1 MVPVDGDGHEESPA
15 WQISEMKR
23 LAERSGLLPAEALE
37 VYERLVGA
45 VEVTAQDAKK
55 ITSREMLDLL
65 IDAKLVER
73 SHTSDN
79 ALYFAV
85 GPDLGLLTLMALSG
99 RTAAEALDG
108 LSDAMRSLGSIP
120 AAALRMYAGRTSI
133 TGDRNDTGPSRS
145 NFRESL
151 GLELIT
157 ERHRILELTGYGGL
171 SSEAQHE
178 LCSVETAVME
188 AHFTEVTVREPTPLM
203 QDAGV
208 RSRTLCEHAFLE
220 HEPLR
225 NGLATCIKAGEEAR
239 ILSDTPATKM
249 KIVDG
254 HTALVALTS
263 TGANEALLVR
273 NKFLAGALQHYF
285 DLMWDGA
292 TPLEISSK
300 GRVVERAIP
309 KADGLSAREQ
319 RIVRG
324 LKNNKTLDE
333 IAHEVKISVHTVS
346 RTVEKIMARLG
357 VEGRVALGAECQKL
371 GYFDEKKGPDKA

>member
-1 MVPVDGDGHEESPA
+1 MDGDSQEESPA
-15 WQISEMKR
+15 WQIGEMKS
-23 LAERSGLLPAEALE
+23 LAERTGLLPAEALDA
-37 VYERLVGA
+37 YEQMVSA
-45 VEVTAQDAKK
+45 VEVTVKDARQ
-55 ITSREMLDLL
+55 ITSPEILDLL
-65 IDAKLVER
+65 LGAKLVEQSR
-73 SHTSDN
+73 ETDD

-85 GPDLGLLTLMALSG
+85 GPDLGLLTMMALSG
-99 RTAAEALDG
+99 RTAAAALDA
-108 LSDAMRSLGSIP
+108 LTDAMRSLGSIP
-120 AAALRMYAGRTSI
+120 AAALRTYGGRTSP
-133 TGDRNDTGPSRS
+133 GDHDADPAKSNLHQCPS
-145 NFRESL
+145 
-151 GLELIT
+151 LEVIS

-171 SSEAQHE
+171 SGEARSE
-178 LCSVETAVME
+178 LCSVETAAME

-220 HEPLR
+220 HDALR

-239 ILSDTPATKM
+239 ILSDTPPTKM

-263 TGANEALLVR
+263 SGANEALLVR

-285 DLMWDGA
+285 DLMWDKA
-292 TPLEISSK
+292 TPLEINSK

-319 RIVRG
+319 RIVLG
-324 LKNNKTLDE
+324 LKNNKTLGE
-333 IAHEVKISVHTVS
+333 IAREVKISEHTVS
-346 RTVEKIMARLG
+346 RTIDRIEARLG

-371 GYFDEKKGPDKA
+371 GYFDEKGGSEKS